1 MSLGKY
7 QGNLSADRE
16 EAYGRL
22 FANYLR
28 DPENFFII
36 SSDFCHWGQRFGYTY
51 HDTSVGEIYQV
62 IGPKFSFHILIF
74 LALGSARFGLS
85 FSFGLLRGSSKAI
98 LLLTTEFNPQP
109 STLNP
114 QPSTTLNP
122 QPSTLNPKP
131 PSTLNPKP

>member
-1 MSLGKY
+1 MNGKY

-36 SSDFCHWGQRFGYTY
+36 SSDFCHWGQRFGYTF

-62 IGPKFSFHILIF
+62 IGPKFSFHILI
-74 LALGSARFGLS
+74 
-85 FSFGLLRGSSKAI
+85 
-98 LLLTTEFNPQP
+98 NPQP
-109 STLNP
+109 STPSPQPSILNPQSSTLNP
-114 QPSTTLNP
+114 QP
-122 QPSTLNPKP
+122 
-131 PSTLNPKP
+131 

>member
-28 DPENFFII
+28 NPENFFVI
-36 SSDFCHWGQRFGYTY
+36 SSDFCHWGQRFGYTF

-62 IGPKFSFHILIF
+62 IGPKACFRSLVFF
-74 LALGSARFGLS
+74 LALEPEFCMKFLL
-85 FSFGLLRGSSKAI
+85 GLLRGPIQETLCLSAA
-98 LLLTTEFNPQP
+98 FN
-109 STLNP
+109 LNP
-114 QPSTTLNP
+114 EP
-122 QPSTLNPKP
+122 
-131 PSTLNPKP
+131 